1 MVRFDIE
8 SLFTNLPLNDCL
20 DIIAKRLKNM
30 SPDYVDIVKHCLTSG
45 YLMWKD
51 EFYVQ
56 VDGVA
61 MGSPVSPIVAD
72 IFVEDFEERAL
83 ANAPVKPRLY
93 KRYVDDTF
101 VVLPNDKISAFLAH
115 LNSIHNNIKYTVEQE
130 NKNCQIVVVK
140 IQCSSSSSRS
150 RWNLRL
156 EFDKNNYHIAILGA
170 TVERPYITVHNKEIV
185 TLSALLTFH
194 LKTRKGVAKWSH
206 IKDFFEI
213 DNKTPNF
220 VFAPAFTKKCKTKN
234 VRQTSCTSFEPHS
247 GSGLYAKIADGAL
260 STEAAITANVISHMD
275 KLFDALNSDSAD
287 LRRGEIFSTNLT
299 AKSPHHKLFQSMKYF
314 LKTLKFMGSLRTP
327 PQEGWIWTING
338 VERLFKQFANEGIK
352 SRATRRLQQ
361 DPLENLFGCI
371 RGNCGSNSNPTV
383 GTYWD
388 HRM

>member
-1 MVRFDIE
+1 
-8 SLFTNLPLNDCL
+8 
-20 DIIAKRLKNM
+20 M

-140 IQCSSSSSRS
+140 IQC
-150 RWNLRL
+150 
-156 EFDKNNYHIAILGA
+156 
-170 TVERPYITVHNKEIV
+170 
-185 TLSALLTFH
+185 
-194 LKTRKGVAKWSH
+194 VAKWSH

-352 SRATRRLQQ
+352 SRVTRRLQQ

>member
-1 MVRFDIE
+1 MQ
-8 SLFTNLPLNDCL
+8 N
-20 DIIAKRLKNM
+20 
-30 SPDYVDIVKHCLTSG
+30 
-45 YLMWKD
+45 
-51 EFYVQ
+51 
-56 VDGVA
+56 
-61 MGSPVSPIVAD
+61 
-72 IFVEDFEERAL
+72 
-83 ANAPVKPRLY
+83 
-93 KRYVDDTF
+93 
-101 VVLPNDKISAFLAH
+101 
-115 LNSIHNNIKYTVEQE
+115 
-130 NKNCQIVVVK
+130 
-140 IQCSSSSSRS
+140 
-150 RWNLRL
+150 
-156 EFDKNNYHIAILGA
+156 
-170 TVERPYITVHNKEIV
+170 
-185 TLSALLTFH
+185 
-194 LKTRKGVAKWSH
+194 
-206 IKDFFEI
+206 
-213 DNKTPNF
+213 
-220 VFAPAFTKKCKTKN
+220 KN